1 MKGLKKLA
9 IVSAIAAA
17 PFAVQADMKAL
28 DDSAMGDV
36 TGQAGVSIEL
46 GAAVTVGEIAYKDEG
61 FLAINN
67 LKLAGADMAT
77 NADSRLDNILMKI
90 DVAGTDNAALTT
102 QWGLNALGGDPNVNT
117 VTPAIEDGD
126 LVIHLGTQ
134 GTVTGAADLL
144 TPDNGISVDWGLS
157 IDSVG
162 LAKSV
167 GSTVGSLATQQ
178 GTVLVSDLAL
188 TGFLGPID
196 IVIQEEV
203 AADTQVMNIN
213 AYFTANG
220 TITADFV
227 GTTFDL
233 AIGNS
238 RQSATGE
245 AGAFPFAHV
254 QLDIGTRQDSNGDTD
269 GLVVNVQDF
278 SADIDMTDIT
288 FGAAAGRAAIGD
300 LYMTDVAVKAEMVVY
315 GHE

>member
-17 PFAVQADMKAL
+17 PFAAQADMKAL

-67 LKLAGADMAT
+67 LKLAGADLAT

-90 DVAGTDNAALTT
+90 DVAGTDNTALTT
-102 QWGLNALGGDPNVNT
+102 QWGLNALGGDPNPDA

-162 LAKSV
+162 LAKS
-167 GSTVGSLATQQ
+167 GSAVGSLATQQ

-213 AYFTANG
+213 AYFTAAG
-220 TITADFV
+220 QITADFV
-227 GTTFDL
+227 GTTFGL
-233 AIGNS
+233 NIGNS
-238 RQSATGE
+238 RQSATGT

-254 QLDIGTRQDSNGDTD
+254 QLDVGTRQDSNGDTD
-269 GLVVNVQDF
+269 GLVVNLQDF

-300 LYMTDVAVKAEMVVY
+300 LYMTDVQVKAEMVVY
-315 GHE
+315 GH